1 MAERFVRY
9 EQQLGKLNIPD
20 VDFAAEKEIARG
32 YNKISGQLD
41 RMSQFFMGQAETQ
54 FKLEGAEYGAANA
67 PTEQQIQDAYKDGE
81 QIELVGDNF
90 SVYGRAARQSAMN
103 AATDEIE
110 FLAKKEILTYMTE
123 AERGEYDVSIVN
135 DKIDTII
142 AGYSSIL
149 DDTSPGNAK
158 RLRANLGL
166 FGYGK
171 SQTHASDM
179 IKINR
184 QREISSFSAA
194 YQLSLEGIS
203 DIIRNATSQE
213 IMLDEATAI
222 QRGETPGQPITVGA
236 ADVADAVLD
245 KELNYILKRATGL
258 RMSKSQ
264 IDNIVTTWNN
274 EVERAQVAIVMGEVI
289 GHEAPRELLTN
300 MTNAVREMNK
310 GGGTQYREQLPPQL
324 AIALQLAKPEKRA
337 ELLDL
342 ARTSWRTT
350 IEDSQKQ
357 ISYDNN
363 IRERE
368 VRRVNSSFTRGLSVE
383 NISLM
388 NAAAIE
394 MNNFD
399 PVRAEA
405 MTELVDKIQVDGFSS
420 MNIDNV
426 GIRQKFETD
435 LVNPNPEYD
444 LTDLVK
450 ARTDG
455 KLSHKTFIELAEKYE
470 AQYDDNFKAALDEV
484 KAIVGIP
491 QNAYADSSFLD
502 SVANQIYTSIETQL
516 LKARRQDT
524 TGEFDPQVWVD
535 NNLEDFYTKVTQDV
549 TDPIKVKAKKMSRR
563 TAELIR
569 DKAAN
574 ESDDALFSE
583 MQDLIEQVD
592 ELLEIDPELN
602 LPGWMD

>member
-9 EQQLGKLNIPD
+9 EQQLGRLNIPD
-20 VDFAAEKEIARG
+20 VEFAAEKEIARG

-81 QIELVGDNF
+81 QIDLVGDNY
-90 SVYGRAARQSAMN
+90 SVYGRAARAAAMN

-110 FLAKKEILTYMTE
+110 FQAKKEILNYMTE
-123 AERGEYDVSIVN
+123 AERGEYDVNIVN

-149 DDTSPGNAK
+149 DDTSPANAK

-171 SQTHASDM
+171 SQAHASDM
-179 IKINR
+179 IKLSR

-194 YQLSLEGIS
+194 FQLSLEGIS
-203 DIIRNATSQE
+203 NVIRTATSQE
-213 IMLDEATAI
+213 IMLDEAMAI

-236 ADVADAVLD
+236 ADVADAILD

-274 EVERAQVAIVMGEVI
+274 EVERAQTAIVLSEVI

-300 MTNAVREMNK
+300 MTNAVREMNQ
-310 GGGTQYREQLPPQL
+310 GGTTQYREQLPPQL
-324 AIALQLAKPEKRA
+324 AIALQLAKPDKRA

-357 ISYDNN
+357 ITYDNSV
-363 IRERE
+363 REQE
-368 VRRVNSSFTRGLSVE
+368 VRRVNKDFTTALRVE
-383 NISLM
+383 SLTAM
-388 NAAAIE
+388 SLAARE
-394 MNNFD
+394 MNDFD
-399 PVRAEA
+399 PVRAQA
-405 MTELVDKIQVDGFSS
+405 MTELVDQIQVEGFVT
-420 MNIDNV
+420 MNTDNFGV
-426 GIRQKFETD
+426 KQKFETD

-444 LTDLVK
+444 LSDLVE
-450 ARTDG
+450 AR
-455 KLSHKTFIELAEKYE
+455 KNKQLSQIILAQKNATENVFKKKKIPFRSFEIKKRDEKTLGELFCFFILETILIG
-470 AQYDDNFKAALDEV
+470 QSMNLNPYDQPAV
-484 KAIVGIP
+484 
-491 QNAYADSSFLD
+491 
-502 SVANQIYTSIETQL
+502 
-516 LKARRQDT
+516 
-524 TGEFDPQVWVD
+524 
-535 NNLEDFYTKVTQDV
+535 
-549 TDPIKVKAKKMSRR
+549 
-563 TAELIR
+563 ELI
-569 DKAAN
+569 KK
-574 ESDDALFSE
+574 ETKKI
-583 MQDLIEQVD
+583 LI
-592 ELLEIDPELN
+592 
-602 LPGWMD
+602 

>member
-1 MAERFVRY
+1 
-9 EQQLGKLNIPD
+9 
-20 VDFAAEKEIARG
+20 
-32 YNKISGQLD
+32 
-41 RMSQFFMGQAETQ
+41 
-54 FKLEGAEYGAANA
+54 
-67 PTEQQIQDAYKDGE
+67 
-81 QIELVGDNF
+81 
-90 SVYGRAARQSAMN
+90 
-103 AATDEIE
+103 
-110 FLAKKEILTYMTE
+110 MTE

-357 ISYDNN
+357 SVMTIIFVS
-363 IRERE
+363 ER
-368 VRRVNSSFTRGLSVE
+368 F
-383 NISLM
+383 
-388 NAAAIE
+388 
-394 MNNFD
+394 
-399 PVRAEA
+399 
-405 MTELVDKIQVDGFSS
+405 
-420 MNIDNV
+420 
-426 GIRQKFETD
+426 
-435 LVNPNPEYD
+435 
-444 LTDLVK
+444 
-450 ARTDG
+450 
-455 KLSHKTFIELAEKYE
+455 
-470 AQYDDNFKAALDEV
+470 
-484 KAIVGIP
+484 
-491 QNAYADSSFLD
+491 
-502 SVANQIYTSIETQL
+502 
-516 LKARRQDT
+516 
-524 TGEFDPQVWVD
+524 
-535 NNLEDFYTKVTQDV
+535 
-549 TDPIKVKAKKMSRR
+549 
-563 TAELIR
+563 AELI
-569 DKAAN
+569 AH
-574 ESDDALFSE
+574 
-583 MQDLIEQVD
+583 
-592 ELLEIDPELN
+592 LLAV
-602 LPGWMD
+602 

>member
-9 EQQLGKLNIPD
+9 EQQLGRLNIPD

-32 YNKISGQLD
+32 YNNISKQLD
-41 RMSQFFMGQAETQ
+41 RMSSFFMQQAETQ
-54 FKLEGAEYGAANA
+54 FKLEGAEYGASNA
-67 PTEQQIQDAYKDGE
+67 PTQQQIEEAYKDGE
-81 QIELVGDNF
+81 PIELVGDNY
-90 SVYGRAARQSAMN
+90 SVYGRAARQAAMN

-110 FLAKKEILTYMTE
+110 FLAKKDILAYMTE
-123 AERGEYDVSIVN
+123 AEKGEYDVGTVN
-135 DKIDTII
+135 DKLDTII

-149 DDTSPGNAK
+149 DETSPGNA
-158 RLRANLGL
+158 RRIRANLGL

-184 QREISSFSAA
+184 QREISSFSAS
-194 YQLSLEGIS
+194 YQLALEGIS
-203 DIIRNATSQE
+203 DIIRTSTSQE

-222 QRGETPGQPITVGA
+222 QRGETPGQPLVVGA
-236 ADVADAVLD
+236 ADVADAILD
-245 KELNYILKRATGL
+245 KELNYVLKRAVGL

-274 EVERAQVAIVMGEVI
+274 EVERAQTAIVMGEVI
-289 GHEAPRELLTN
+289 GHEAPRELLSN
-300 MTNAVREMNK
+300 MTLAVREMNQ

-350 IEDSQKQ
+350 IEDAQKQ
-357 ISYDNN
+357 ITYDNGV
-363 IRERE
+363 REQE
-368 VRRVNSSFTRGLSVE
+368 VLRVNQQFTSGLRAES
-383 NISLM
+383 ITLM
-388 NAAAIE
+388 NAAARE
-394 MNNFD
+394 MNAFD
-399 PVRAEA
+399 PVRAQA
-405 MTELVDKIQVDGFSS
+405 MTELVDKLQVDGFSS

-426 GIRQKFETD
+426 GIRQKFEAD

-455 KLSHKTFIELAEKYE
+455 ELSHKTFIDLAEKYE
-470 AQYDDNFKAALDEV
+470 AQYDENFKAALDEV

-502 SVANQIYTSIETQL
+502 SVANQIYTTIETQL

-524 TGEFDPQVWVD
+524 TGDFDPQAWVD
-535 NNLEDFYTKVTQDV
+535 ANLEEFYVQTTQDV
-549 TDPIKVKAKKMSRR
+549 TDPIKVKAKKIPRA
-563 TAELIR
+563 TAVRIR

-574 ESDDALFSE
+574 ENDTALFNE
-583 MQDLIEQVD
+583 MQDLIEEVD
-592 ELLEIDPELN
+592 ELITRDPDLN
-602 LPGWMD
+602 LPGWM

>member
-9 EQQLGKLNIPD
+9 EQQLGRLNIPD
-20 VDFAAEKEIARG
+20 VEFAAEKEIARG

-41 RMSQFFMGQAETQ
+41 RMSSFFMQQAETQ

-67 PTEQQIQDAYKDGE
+67 PTEQQIIDAYKDGE
-81 QIELVGDNF
+81 QIELVGDNY
-90 SVYGRAARQSAMN
+90 SVYGRAARQAAMN

-110 FLAKKEILTYMTE
+110 FLAKKEILNYMTE
-123 AERGEYDVSIVN
+123 AERGEYDVNIVN

-149 DDTSPGNAK
+149 DETSPANAK

-179 IKINR
+179 IKLNR

-194 YQLSLEGIS
+194 FQLSLEGIS

-222 QRGETPGQPITVGA
+222 QRGMSPGQPITVGA
-236 ADVADAVLD
+236 ADVADAILD
-245 KELNYILKRATGL
+245 KELNYILRRATGL

-274 EVERAQVAIVMGEVI
+274 EVERAQTAIVMSEVI

-324 AIALQLAKPEKRA
+324 AIALQLAKPERRA

-357 ISYDNN
+357 ISYDNS
-363 IRERE
+363 IREEE
-368 VRRVNSSFTRGLSVE
+368 VRRVNKQFTLGLRSNSITV
-383 NISLM
+383 M
-388 NAAAIE
+388 NAAARE
-394 MNNFD
+394 MNAFD
-399 PVRAEA
+399 PVRAQA
-405 MTELVDKIQVDGFSS
+405 MTELVDKIQVDGFMT
-420 MNIDNV
+420 MNIDNFS
-426 GIRQKFETD
+426 IKQKFEAD

-455 KLSHKTFIELAEKYE
+455 DLSHKTFIELAEKYE

-524 TGEFDPQVWVD
+524 DGSFDPQVWVD
-535 NNLEDFYTKVTQDV
+535 DNLEDFYVKVTQDI
-549 TDPIKVKAKKMSRR
+549 TDRIKVKAKKMSRR
-563 TAELIR
+563 SAESIR

-574 ESDDALFSE
+574 EGDDALFNQ

-592 ELLEIDPELN
+592 ELLQRDPELN

>member
-9 EQQLGKLNIPD
+9 EQQLGRLNIPD
-20 VDFAAEKEIARG
+20 VEFAAEKEIARG

-41 RMSQFFMGQAETQ
+41 RMSSFFMQQAETQ

-81 QIELVGDNF
+81 QIELVGDNY
-90 SVYGRAARQSAMN
+90 SVYGRAARAAAMN

-110 FLAKKEILTYMTE
+110 FQAKKEILSYMTE
-123 AERGEYDVSIVN
+123 AERGEYDVNIVN

-149 DDTSPGNAK
+149 DDTSPANAK

-179 IKINR
+179 IKLSR

-194 YQLSLEGIS
+194 FQLSLEGIS
-203 DIIRNATSQE
+203 DIIRTATSQE
-213 IMLDEATAI
+213 IMLDEAMSI

-236 ADVADAVLD
+236 ADVADAILD

-274 EVERAQVAIVMGEVI
+274 EVERAQTAIVLSEVI

-300 MTNAVREMNK
+300 MTNAVREMNQ

-324 AIALQLAKPEKRA
+324 AIALQLAKPDKRA

-357 ISYDNN
+357 ITYDNSV
-363 IRERE
+363 REQE
-368 VRRVNSSFTRGLSVE
+368 VRRVNRDFTTALRVESLSAM
-383 NISLM
+383 SL
-388 NAAAIE
+388 AARE
-394 MNNFD
+394 MNDFD
-399 PVRAEA
+399 PVRAQA
-405 MTELVDKIQVDGFSS
+405 MTELVDKIQVEGFVT
-420 MNIDNV
+420 MNTDNF
-426 GIRQKFETD
+426 GIKQKFETD
-435 LVNPNPEYD
+435 LVNPNPQYD
-444 LTDLVK
+444 LSDLVK

-455 KLSHKTFIELAEKYE
+455 DLSHKTFIELAEKYE
-470 AQYDDNFKAALDEV
+470 AQYDTNFKAALDEV

-524 TGEFDPQVWVD
+524 DGTFDPQVWVD
-535 NNLEDFYTKVTQDV
+535 ENLDEFYVRVTQDI
-549 TDPIKVKAKKMSRR
+549 TDPIKVKAKKVSRR
-563 TAELIR
+563 SAITIR

-574 ESDDALFSE
+574 EGDDALFNE

-592 ELLEIDPELN
+592 ELLQRDPELN

>member
-420 MNIDNV
+420 MSIDNV

-592 ELLEIDPELN
+592 ELLQIDPELN

>member
-9 EQQLGKLNIPD
+9 EQQLGRLNIPD
-20 VDFAAEKEIARG
+20 VEFAAEKEIARG

-67 PTEQQIQDAYKDGE
+67 PTEQQILDAYKDGE
-81 QIELVGDNF
+81 QIELVGDNY
-90 SVYGRAARQSAMN
+90 SVYGRAARQAAMN

-110 FLAKKEILTYMTE
+110 FLAKKDILNYMTE
-123 AERGEYDVSIVN
+123 AERGEYDVNIVN

-149 DDTSPGNAK
+149 DETSPANAK

-236 ADVADAVLD
+236 ADVADAILD
-245 KELNYILKRATGL
+245 KELNYILRRATGL

-274 EVERAQVAIVMGEVI
+274 EVERAQTAIVMSEVI

-300 MTNAVREMNK
+300 MTNAVREMNQ

-357 ISYDNN
+357 ISYDNS
-363 IRERE
+363 IREQE
-368 VRRVNSSFTRGLSVE
+368 VRRVNQQFTSGLRSQSVTV
-383 NISLM
+383 M
-388 NAAAIE
+388 NAAARE
-394 MNNFD
+394 MNGFD
-399 PVRAEA
+399 PVRAQA
-405 MTELVDKIQVDGFSS
+405 MTELVDKIQVDGFMT
-420 MNIDNV
+420 MNIDNFA
-426 GIRQKFETD
+426 IKQKFESD

-455 KLSHKTFIELAEKYE
+455 DLSHKTFIELAEKYE

-502 SVANQIYTSIETQL
+502 SVANQIYTTIETQL

-524 TGEFDPQVWVD
+524 DGSFDPQIWVD
-535 NNLEDFYTKVTQDV
+535 ENLEDFYTKVTQDV
-549 TDPIKVKAKKMSRR
+549 TDPIKVKAKKISRR
-563 TAELIR
+563 SAVTIR

-574 ESDDALFSE
+574 ESDDALFNE

-592 ELLEIDPELN
+592 ELLQRDPELN